1 MDLFVNS
8 PASQVQGQGQGQ
20 GQAQGQAQA
29 SLFVVLS
36 VFLGDGFH
44 ANPGKSSHVLS
55 VDLLFPS
62 SHPPFNFSSLLWVLL
77 SQPSAE
83 AKHVY
88 LVIKWT

>member
-8 PASQVQGQGQGQ
+8 PASQVQGQAQAQ
-20 GQAQGQAQA
+20 GQAQGQA
-29 SLFVVLS
+29 SLFVVFS
-36 VFLGDGFH
+36 VFSGDGFH

-55 VDLLFPS
+55 VDLLVPS

-77 SQPSAE
+77 AQPSAE